1 VGHHGCPK
9 SRKLAQKVSEAD
21 NSLKGVKNMGKE
33 TFDKSSVLD
42 NLTGVEHV
50 GVYDSDSNKVGE
62 GVGST
67 TEEATER
74 AETDLQA
81 QEVAEKAQEYIDKNN
96 E

>member
-50 GVYDSDSNKVGE
+50 GVYDSDSNKVGKA
-62 GVGST
+62 S
-67 TEEATER
+67 
-74 AETDLQA
+74 ETNKSALSRNPHFLVLDNQIL
-81 QEVAEKAQEYIDKNN
+81 N
-96 E
+96 